1 MLLRGLTMDT
11 IQFNTVVGQDQ
22 VIRPPGGVVLPQGEI
37 EVIVRT
43 RASAE
48 GTSADAVTATR
59 EWLLA
64 FGAAAEREGPDL
76 PADLAANHDHYAHG
90 KPRR

>member
-1 MLLRGLTMDT
+1 MDT
-11 IQFNTVVGQDQ
+11 IQFNAVVGQEQ

-37 EVIVRT
+37 EVIVRSRST
-43 RASAE
+43 GDAP
-48 GTSADAVTATR
+48 ADAMATTR

-76 PADLAANHDHYAHG
+76 PADMAANHDHYAHG

>member
-1 MLLRGLTMDT
+1 MDT
-11 IQFNTVVGQDQ
+11 IQFNAVVGQDQ
-22 VIRPPGGVVLPQGEI
+22 VIRPPGGVVLPEGEI
-37 EVIVRT
+37 EVTVRT
-43 RASAE
+43 RSTEA
-48 GTSADAVTATR
+48 GTPADSITATR
-59 EWLLA
+59 EWLLT